1 MPGPCAKACAR
12 RASGSS
18 ERLAKVSATG
28 FRAGGSVGV
37 ATGHPG
43 GQVGDVVALVVPQ
56 VGLHLLRRAA
66 LGEAVGVLALGHAG
80 HARFHAL
87 PEQRVAGEE

>member
-37 ATGHPG
+37 ATGQPG
-43 GQVGDVVALVVPQ
+43 GQVVALVVTQ

-66 LGEAVGVLALGHAG
+66 LGEAVGILALGHAG